1 VKEEVDRFVVL
12 AREFCTLLETAIQ
25 LEPVELRTRL
35 LRVLPALYVAGS
47 ELALPDTDAEY
58 EDVTLQLDLLVAL
71 SQHLGERDRFWQV
84 FDPTHK
90 AKPLESSLA
99 LELSEIRH
107 DLQKGLIALERG
119 APLEAVL
126 WEWRFGLDAH
136 WGNHLVNALRAV
148 HWQQAW

>member
-1 VKEEVDRFVVL
+1 VNEEVDRFVVL
-12 AREFCTLLETAIQ
+12 AREFCTLLETATE
-25 LEPVELRTRL
+25 LEPTALRTSL
-35 LRVLPALYVAGS
+35 LRVLPALYLSGS
-47 ELALPDTDAEY
+47 ELPLPDTDAEY

-84 FDPTHK
+84 FDPTQK

-119 APLEAVL
+119 APLEAVV
-126 WEWRFGLDAH
+126 WEWRFGLDTH
-136 WGNHLVNALRAV
+136 WGNHLVNALRAI
-148 HWQQAW
+148 HWQRAW

>member
-1 VKEEVDRFVVL
+1 MTVV
-12 AREFCTLLETAIQ
+12 AWCTSAFTMPLNFDIAESTFT
-25 LEPVELRTRL
+25 VG
-35 LRVLPALYVAGS
+35 ALMSTFGV
-47 ELALPDTDAEY
+47 
-58 EDVTLQLDLLVAL
+58 VTLNLVPA
-71 SQHLGERDRFWQV
+71 WI
-84 FDPTHK
+84 